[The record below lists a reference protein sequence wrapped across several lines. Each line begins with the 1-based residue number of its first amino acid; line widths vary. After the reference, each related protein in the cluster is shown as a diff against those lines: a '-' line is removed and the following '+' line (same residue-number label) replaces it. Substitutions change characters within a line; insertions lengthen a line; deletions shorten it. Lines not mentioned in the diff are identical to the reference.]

1 MSQTPVDVEGL
12 FANAA
17 PDDGSSRRDCGGR
30 IALADPSAPPKTR
43 EDAQRIINSRDDLE
57 SAFEAG

>member
-17 PDDGSSRRDCGGR
+17 PDDAARGAIAAAR
-30 IALADPSAPPKTR
+30 IALAAPSAPPKTR